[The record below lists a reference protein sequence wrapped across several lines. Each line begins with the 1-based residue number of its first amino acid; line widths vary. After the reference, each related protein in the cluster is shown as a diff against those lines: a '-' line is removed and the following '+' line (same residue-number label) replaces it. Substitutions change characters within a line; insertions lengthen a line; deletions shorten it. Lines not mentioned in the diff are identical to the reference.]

1 MVGGNATGSNE
12 LSVRLLG
19 GEILLDL
26 LTKGVVIAMA
36 KKLLTSFFIYLF
48 TFMVK
53 PRYCSGL
60 VRILISSS
68 QTSTAFNSIVF

>member
-19 GEILLDL
+19 GEILFDL

-36 KKLLTSFFIYLF
+36 KN
-48 TFMVK
+48 
-53 PRYCSGL
+53 C
-60 VRILISSS
+60 
-68 QTSTAFNSIVF
+68 